1 MRVVDPIEGGTSVE
15 GKYPYFTEE
24 HEMLRQSVRE
34 FVEKEVAPHVDEW
47 EEQEEYSMD
56 AFRKMGEMGLLGLRV
71 PEEYGGGGS
80 DYWSVVVMF
89 EELIRS
95 GCSGFLTAVGVHTE
109 VAIPAILHHATEEQ
123 KQKYLVPAARGE
135 SLGALAVTEPEAGS
149 DVASML
155 ATAVEDGDDFVING
169 NKIFISN
176 GARADWVVVAA
187 KTDKDAGYGGIT
199 EFIVDAGTP
208 GFEVSRKL
216 DKVGLRSSDT
226 AELFFTDMRVPKS
239 AVLGEVNKGFFQIMS
254 NFQPERLLIAV
265 GAYGGAE
272 GALEMAIKYARER
285 KQFGKA
291 ISRHQHNAFKI
302 AELATKVEAAKELT
316 YRAADMYNR
325 GLDCLKEVSMAKWF
339 TTEVANEVTY
349 HAMQIM
355 GGYGYMME
363 YPMQRAW
370 RDLRV
375 QTIVGGTTEVQKLI
389 ISRTLGL

>member
-1 MRVVDPIEGGTSVE
+1 VE
-15 GKYPYFTEE
+15 KKYPYFTEE
-24 HEMLRQSVRE
+24 HDMLRQSVRE
-34 FVEKEVAPHVDEW
+34 FVEKEVTPFVDEW
-47 EEQEEYSMD
+47 EEAQTYSMD
-56 AFRKMGEMGLLGLRV
+56 TFKKMGEMGLLGLRV
-71 PEEYGGGGS
+71 PEEYGGGGA
-80 DYWSVVVMF
+80 DYWSVVVLF

-95 GCSGFLTAVGVHTE
+95 GCSGFLTTVGVHTE

-123 KQKYLVPAARGE
+123 KQKYLVPAAKGE

-149 DVASML
+149 DVAAML
-155 ATAVEDGDDFVING
+155 ATAVPDGDDFIING

-176 GARADWVVVAA
+176 GARADWIVVAA
-187 KTDKDAGYGGIT
+187 KTDKEAGYGGIT
-199 EFIVDAGTP
+199 EFIVDKDTP

-239 AVLGEVNKGFFQIMS
+239 AVLGEVGKGFFQIMS

-272 GALEMAIKYARER
+272 RALEMAVDYAKER

-325 GLDCLKEVSMAKWF
+325 GLDCLKEVSMAKWY
-339 TTEVANEVTY
+339 TTETANEVAY
-349 HAMQIM
+349 QGMQLM

-389 ISRTLGL
+389 ISRCLGL

>member
-1 MRVVDPIEGGTSVE
+1 ME

-123 KQKYLVPAARGE
+123 KQKYLVPAVRGE

-187 KTDKDAGYGGIT
+187 KTDKEAGYGGIT
-199 EFIVDAGTP
+199 EFIVDADTP

-291 ISRHQHNAFKI
+291 ISRHQHNAFKL

-389 ISRTLGL
+389 ISRTMGL

>member
-1 MRVVDPIEGGTSVE
+1 ME

-187 KTDKDAGYGGIT
+187 KTDKEAGYGGIT